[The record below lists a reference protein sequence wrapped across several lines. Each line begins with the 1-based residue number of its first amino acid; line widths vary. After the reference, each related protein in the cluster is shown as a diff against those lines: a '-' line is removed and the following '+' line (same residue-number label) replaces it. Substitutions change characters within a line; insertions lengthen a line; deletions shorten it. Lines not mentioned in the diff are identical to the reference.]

1 MSVEMPD
8 KAEHLTESVY
18 TSLQRMILERE
29 LKPGEKIFQEYL
41 AQKLAVSRTPLAKA
55 LRILERERLVE
66 IIPNRGAFV
75 KKFSKKEMLWIY
87 DIREVLEGVAVR
99 NLAYSITDDQVGAL
113 RKIFANFLKSG
124 KTIDDEAYE
133 RADMQF
139 HQQVTEICP
148 NEILSQINASFHVL
162 VRTYQ
167 EGLTRSPA
175 ETLSEHMAII
185 DALAGHDDELAEKL
199 MRDHLRKAKR
209 SFERKILYEL

>member
-1 MSVEMPD
+1 MEIKD
-8 KAEHLTESVY
+8 KTEHLTEKVY
-18 TSLQRMILERE
+18 TELQRMILERE
-29 LKPGEKIFQEYL
+29 LKPGEKIFQENL
-41 AQKLAVSRTPLAKA
+41 AQKLAVSRTPLVKA

-99 NLAYSITDDQVGAL
+99 NLAYSITDDQIGAL
-113 RKIFANFLKSG
+113 RKIFANFLKRG
-124 KTIDDEAYE
+124 KAIEDEAYE

-139 HQQVTEICP
+139 HQQITEICS
-148 NEILSQINASFHVL
+148 NEILSQINTSFHVL

-167 EGLTRSPA
+167 EGLTRTPT
-175 ETLSEHMAII
+175 ETLPEHMAII
-185 DALAGHDDELAEKL
+185 DALAGRDDELSEKL